1 MVIQLLSD
9 LMLLKLEECTLNK
22 FRTLVREE
30 LTHQLSFLEAKLIDD
45 RPVNCVILS
54 YPPAKLLNNIEIR

>member
-1 MVIQLLSD
+1 VVIQLLSD

-45 RPVNCVILS
+45 RPVNRVILS